1 MKTADFFV
9 VDFLLEVARK
19 GERCP
24 TSTEIGA
31 ALIRAGLRSS
41 ASHRVP
47 DLARRGLFKV
57 EIYGKNWRVVE
68 IDGMRT
74 MEPPFVGAPYRVIA
88 KGTSSRPFRKAQAGP
103 HRGGQSKAW
112 KRLRC
117 LMCRCEFTS
126 AGPENRIC
134 DGCKRS
140 SEWRSSAN
148 GSHVRQ
154 ETR

>member
-1 MKTADFFV
+1 MSESDAFMV
-9 VDFLLEVARK
+9 EFLREVARK

-31 ALIRAGLRSS
+31 ALIRAGLQSS
-41 ASHRVP
+41 ASCRVP
-47 DLARRGLFKV
+47 VLARRGLFKV
-57 EIYGKNWRVVE
+57 EIYGKNWRVIE
-68 IDGMRT
+68 IDGLRT
-74 MEPPFVGAPYRVIA
+74 MEPPFVGVPYRVIA
-88 KGTSSRPFRKAQAGP
+88 KGASVTPARKAQAGP
-103 HRGGQSKAW
+103 HRGPRNVW

-117 LMCRCEFTS
+117 LRCRRSFTS

-140 SEWRSSAN
+140 DEWRSSAN